1 MKTINKY
8 ALPLFMAVVA
18 TAVIAGL
25 YSCSSDEPGAPFISY
40 VRVTD
45 PKKSDSLLAA
55 AGQGQ
60 MVAIIGGNLGS
71 VRQIWFNDKQA
82 TTSASFVTNTSVLT
96 TLPSDVPTKVSNK
109 LKMIFANGD
118 SLLYDFVVAI
128 NKPELDY
135 AGNEYTKVGDS
146 LFIYGKYL
154 YKPLTVK
161 FTGSS
166 APAEILSLNTD
177 ATVLAVRVP
186 NDAQKGPITVTSN
199 FGETESSFW
208 LNDDRN
214 IFANFDGPFSG
225 AWKGSDY
232 VVASDPTI
240 PQINGNFLRVNKGS
254 LGAYPF
260 LEVYGGPTPS
270 DVATLTKNIPAGAYV
285 APLNYSLKF
294 EINTLASITGAYMR
308 LYMGNAD
315 GGGFDA
321 ARQGHYYVWMPNL
334 DTHGKWATVTIPWN
348 DVYTANQS
356 FPQNTADGSG
366 LFIYFHGPNAAKYNF
381 AMDNFRVVPNTK

>member
-1 MKTINKY
+1 MKTTNKY
-8 ALPLFMAVVA
+8 ILTLFIALAAVA
-18 TAVIAGL
+18 LL
-25 YSCSSDEPGAPFISY
+25 YSCASDEPGAPFVSY

-45 PKKSDSLLAA
+45 PAKSDSLLAA

-60 MVAIIGGNLGS
+60 MVAIIGRNLGS
-71 VRQIWFNDKQA
+71 VRQIWFNDQQA
-82 TTSASFVTNTSVLT
+82 QTIPTFVTNSSVLT
-96 TLPSDVPTKVSNK
+96 RLPTQIPNRVTNK
-109 LKMIFANGD
+109 LKMVFANGD
-118 SLLYDFVVAI
+118 SLLYDFEVSI
-128 NKPELDY
+128 NKPQLDY
-135 AGNEYTKVGDS
+135 VDCEYKNVSDS

-154 YKPLTVK
+154 YKPLTVT
-161 FTGSS
+161 FTGGGQ
-166 APAEILSLNTD
+166 ADILSLNAD
-177 ATVLAVRVP
+177 ATILVVKVP
-186 NDAQKGPITVTSN
+186 AGAQSGPITVTSN

-208 LNDDRN
+208 LNDSRN

-240 PQINGNFLRVNKGS
+240 PMINGNFLRVNKGS

-285 APLNYSLKF
+285 NPTNYSLKF
-294 EINTLASITGAYMR
+294 EINTLDPITGAYLR
-308 LYMGNAD
+308 LYIGNAD

-321 ARQGHYYVWMPNL
+321 ARQGHYYVWSPNL
-334 DTHGKWATVTIPWN
+334 HTHGKWATVTIPWN

-356 FPQNTADGSG
+356 FSQNTADGSG
-366 LFIYFHGPNAAKYNF
+366 LFMYFHGPNAAKYNF